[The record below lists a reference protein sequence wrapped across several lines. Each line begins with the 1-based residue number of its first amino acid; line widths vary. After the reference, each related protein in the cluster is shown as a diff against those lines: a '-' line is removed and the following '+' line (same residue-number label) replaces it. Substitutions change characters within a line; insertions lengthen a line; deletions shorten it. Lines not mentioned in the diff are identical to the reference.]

1 MKNRKFSARNF
12 AIARQVEFRK
22 AYRSELKKILPVDGQ
37 CFYLSVTS
45 AYARET
51 YKSVGLIGFLRGV
64 YCGNKNAFE
73 EGNAS
78 TGRNRSI
85 VIRGERITRK
95 NRRYG
100 LKPKRQVK
108 VSDFSAAPLISS
120 TSS

>member
-1 MKNRKFSARNF
+1 M
-12 AIARQVEFRK
+12 
-22 AYRSELKKILPVDGQ
+22 
-37 CFYLSVTS
+37 
-45 AYARET
+45 
-51 YKSVGLIGFLRGV
+51 

-100 LKPKRQVK
+100 LKPKCQVK
-108 VSDFSAAPLISS
+108 VSDFSAAPPLLNNVQTMYILLQILVKKVEFERRSGDDF
-120 TSS
+120 TDGDQKDRKNMCACVCMYVEE